1 MAHRIT
7 GMPSLSLLW
16 YSFGVKTFLV
26 KRIGELCLHD
36 NHRGSLTTTWQICS
50 KKKKRSKKHNSCFTS
65 IWIQTKKMICIDC
78 LTTSLCKAL
87 HKNFV
92 RQFLNLSATVFFNS
106 CMVNVVRFCQE
117 FVHNTALLLATWI
130 FSAGTCILYN
140 IFPWKTFIR
149 KWTELSTFCFCFLL
163 CNYFTE
169 TWERVAQD
177 EE

>member
-1 MAHRIT
+1 MIQFW
-7 GMPSLSLLW
+7 SQDIFS
-16 YSFGVKTFLV
+16 K
-26 KRIGELCLHD
+26 E
-36 NHRGSLTTTWQICS
+36 NRGALFTWQPS
-50 KKKKRSKKHNSCFTS
+50 RELNNYLTDLFQKKKRSKKHNSCFTS

-117 FVHNTALLLATWI
+117 FVHSTALLLATWI